1 MTDVGYTTTD
11 ELARILKIREASEA
25 QEAAL
30 VRVLTTAQV
39 EIDSEIDLDED
50 TTLTDDQIELAAS
63 VQLDRGADLWRHTES
78 VAGMTGLLGDGGEY
92 TANPGRYIRYSW
104 ERYAQRL
111 SPLKDQFGI
120 A

>member
-1 MTDVGYTTTD
+1 VSEVGYTTTE
-11 ELARILKIREASEA
+11 ELARILKLREPSEA
-25 QEAAL
+25 QQAAL

-39 EIDSEIDLDED
+39 EIDKEIDLADGTE
-50 TTLTDDQIELAAS
+50 LTDDQLQLAAT
-63 VQLDRGADLWRHTES
+63 VQLDRAADLWRHTES
-78 VAGMTGLLGDGGEY
+78 IAGMTGLLGDGGEY

-111 SPLKDQFGI
+111 SPLKDQWGV

>member
-11 ELARILKIREASEA
+11 EIARILKLRNVSEE
-25 QEAAL
+25 QLAAL
-30 VRVLTTAQV
+30 VRNLTTAQV
-39 EIDSEIDLDED
+39 EIDNEIDLADGVA
-50 TTLTDDQIELAAS
+50 LTDDQLQLAAS
-63 VQLDRGADLWRHTES
+63 VQLDRAADLWRHTES
-78 VAGMTGLLGDGGEY
+78 VPGVTSVLGDGGEY

-111 SPLKDQFGI
+111 SPLKDQWGI

>member
-1 MTDVGYTTTD
+1 MSTVGYTTTD
-11 ELARILKIREASEA
+11 ELARILKLRNVSDD
-25 QEAAL
+25 QQAAL
-30 VRVLTTAQV
+30 VRNLTAALV
-39 EIDSEIDLDED
+39 EIDKEIDLADGVE
-50 TTLTDDQIELAAS
+50 LTDDELQLAAS

-78 VAGMTGLLGDGGEY
+78 VAGMTGLLGDSGEY

-111 SPLKDQFGI
+111 APLKDQWGV

>member
-1 MTDVGYTTTD
+1 MSEVGYTTTD
-11 ELARILKIREASEA
+11 ELARILKIREPSDA

-30 VRVLTTAQV
+30 VRILTTAQV
-39 EIDSEIDLDED
+39 EIDSEIDLDDD
-50 TTLTDDQIELAAS
+50 TTLTNEQLQLAAS

-111 SPLKDQFGI
+111 APLKDQWGI